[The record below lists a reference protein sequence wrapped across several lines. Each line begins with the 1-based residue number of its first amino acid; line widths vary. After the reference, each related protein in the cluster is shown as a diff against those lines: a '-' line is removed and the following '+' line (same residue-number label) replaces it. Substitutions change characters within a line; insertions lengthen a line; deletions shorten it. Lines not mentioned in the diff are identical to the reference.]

1 MLRQFQA
8 SDGYRFN
15 LRSWFP
21 VARPKGRL
29 YCLHGIRSHGGWYVR
44 SCQRLAEAGFEV
56 HFLDRRGSGF
66 NTAHRGDTPTYRRL
80 VDDVAEFIQCQSLS
94 KPWLKNYLL
103 GISWGGKTAT
113 ALPYR
118 HPGLVDGLILACPGM
133 CAKVRP
139 PFVRR
144 LQILV
149 SRLLRPSRVF
159 PIPLNDAELFTD
171 NLAAQTYINADRYG
185 LTEATARF
193 LFASRGLDVY
203 LRRARQHVTMPVLLL
218 LADHDRIINNA
229 YTRKFALSFPSQS
242 IRVIDYLNSSH
253 TLEFEG
259 ESHPFIDDIVH
270 WCEQRNC

>member
-8 SDGYRFN
+8 SDGYRFY

-29 YCLHGIRSHGGWYVR
+29 YCLHGIRSHGGWYMR

-56 HFLDRRGSGF
+56 HFLDRRGSGL
-66 NTAHRGDTPTYRRL
+66 NSAHRGDTPTYRRL
-80 VDDVAEFIQCQSLS
+80 VDDVAEFIQYQSLS

-118 HPGLVDGLILACPGM
+118 HPGLVDGMILVCPGM

-139 PFVRR
+139 LFVRR

-149 SRLLRPSRVF
+149 SRLLRPSKVF

-171 NLAAQTYINADRYG
+171 NLDAQSTINADRYG
-185 LTEATARF
+185 LTEASARF

-203 LRRARQHVTMPVLLL
+203 LRRARKHVTMPVLML
-218 LADHDRIINNA
+218 LADRDRIINNA
-229 YTRKFALSFPSQS
+229 HTRKFALSFPSQS
-242 IRVIDYLNSSH
+242 IRVIDYHNSSH

-259 ESHPFIDDIVH
+259 ESHPFIHDIVH
-270 WCEQRNC
+270 WCEQRNY